1 MIDSLNLEHIILL
14 VGLGLALLLI
24 LILLLR
30 GLYIYQTWVN
40 RKMYELGEK
49 VHNDIFSKKERKE
62 RENKYE
68 K

>member
-1 MIDSLNLEHIILL
+1 MINNLDLKEIVLI

-30 GLYIYQTWVN
+30 VFYIYQIWVN

-49 VHNDIFSKKERKE
+49 VHNSIFSNSEEDKF
-62 RENKYE
+62 
-68 K
+68 

>member
-1 MIDSLNLEHIILL
+1 MINNLDLKEIVLI

-30 GLYIYQTWVN
+30 VLYIYQKWVN

-49 VHNDIFSKKERKE
+49 VHNDIFSKKEGK
-62 RENKYE
+62 RE
-68 K
+68 